1 MSPLKD
7 RWWQFDGN
15 SIRARGGR
23 LVPLG
28 RLDGER
34 AGRPTLWRFFNYR
47 CCEFSSIGHASFHD
61 VPRKL
66 YHTVISNKRILSR
79 IKRIKMTM
87 AEARLMWRGSVQAPF
102 INEYLWVVQF
112 RQFAITAGECGNTTV
127 SACMLTMSSS

>member
-7 RWWQFDGN
+7 RWWQFDRN
-15 SIRARGGR
+15 SIRAHGGR

-47 CCEFSSIGHASFHD
+47 RCEFSSIGHASFHD
-61 VPRKL
+61 IPQKL
-66 YHTVISNKRILSR
+66 CHTVISNKRILSR

-87 AEARLMWRGSVQAPF
+87 AEARTNVARLCSGA
-102 INEYLWVVQF
+102 LH
-112 RQFAITAGECGNTTV
+112 
-127 SACMLTMSSS
+127 